1 MSNMFSGAKENIFL
15 ENTIGSDIFFLLK
28 FFGLKFG
35 FLGLQKSL
43 NLSVLLKG
51 LLMQD
56 WVFRLGICI
65 DCIMF
70 ESKL

>member
-15 ENTIGSDIFFLLK
+15 ENTIVSDIFFLLK

-56 WVFRLGICI
+56 WVFILG
-65 DCIMF
+65 
-70 ESKL
+70 SAL